1 MEFEIA
7 TFWNVEPLYY
17 VFNAVSATI
26 KNNDYAGLI
35 KFCLYIG
42 AFIGCIWWLQGRP
55 SEFLRW
61 FISALIFA
69 TIVNLPVARVTI
81 VDRTGY
87 EGPRV
92 VDNVPWTL
100 ALGASTFAHIRD
112 WLTDTA
118 ETVLSLPDDLKFQKH
133 DIGFGHRILKAANE
147 VTVTDPELRADI
159 MQFIKECTIY
169 DIRDGVIQPA
179 SLLGSTDAWNTLFSN
194 TNPARFVTTRL
205 LSGGAITD
213 TCTHVANGTGTVG
226 SANGL
231 KQRLQLDQQQ
241 VLNGLGRQFN
251 PQIANAQVA
260 GNLLA
265 QQLGSTQDFLWA
277 AGGTAA
283 QTIRQS
289 MFNNV
294 WREAGGNIPQML
306 QDPGAVSAMNAATMA
321 AAQTNTTLRAQTIM
335 AEETLPRFHNAIE
348 FILIAIFPI
357 ILPLM
362 VTQSVDKARAVLTNY
377 FSTMAWVALWPML
390 FAVLNFLMTIN
401 LARKAKWVS
410 GTDGIPFA
418 KLGPF
423 QSMLV
428 DDQAMIGYLVWLV
441 PVIAGAIVKLG
452 QGPMNNAFDR
462 AFHTTQGAAS
472 AAGGQA
478 ALGNYQTGSQTHD
491 SMSSNITQANKFNTD
506 YASQNGAM
514 SLRMGN
520 GTTVTRYGQAV
531 STIAEAMNSLA
542 VQDSSRMGERIGS
555 SVNANQSTSFD
566 KESFASAGARANASL
581 QSYTGHEAGRS
592 DNQSLSNAFRL
603 SEAGGRDDRTGM
615 GQRDST
621 GAFQQ
626 DSYLQSDGTTLNAGI
641 SGGVSA
647 GGGGGKG
654 GGSGGGGGAGLGASA
669 NLGLEA
675 TYSSNRNRNMGRNRD
690 ATSEESFHQDQF
702 YRQDGSVDTNYNA
715 GTQSHQSNVD
725 GNRASL
731 EQGQF
736 HEKGQ
741 RASVRQGEGIDY
753 RSQRESFKEHGFNFD
768 QYRAADLADKLQQ
781 TFGIS
786 PFRFA
791 AMSADQKRELLQ
803 DYSAMQQTQQQW
815 TPPEYLDGQLPKT
828 SRQEVAQ
835 AGKENVNEVKNPTQ
849 SAYRDYAQRTGEH
862 HTTPVSMPTEL
873 SNKLDNR
880 MEAAKENIHAAQ
892 NRVAETHQKVKG
904 AVDPNLD
911 KDKSRTWDVSK
922 RGARDALDVIGHDSN
937 DRSITQDYERTPITK
952 SPNAETTYKS
962 QPAPVTTPKK
972 GS

>member
-1 MEFEIA
+1 
-7 TFWNVEPLYY
+7 
-17 VFNAVSATI
+17 
-26 KNNDYAGLI
+26 
-35 KFCLYIG
+35 
-42 AFIGCIWWLQGRP
+42 
-55 SEFLRW
+55 
-61 FISALIFA
+61 
-69 TIVNLPVARVTI
+69 
-81 VDRTGY
+81 
-87 EGPRV
+87 
-92 VDNVPWTL
+92 
-100 ALGASTFAHIRD
+100 
-112 WLTDTA
+112 
-118 ETVLSLPDDLKFQKH
+118 
-133 DIGFGHRILKAANE
+133 
-147 VTVTDPELRADI
+147 
-159 MQFIKECTIY
+159 
-169 DIRDGVIQPA
+169 
-179 SLLGSTDAWNTLFSN
+179 
-194 TNPARFVTTRL
+194 
-205 LSGGAITD
+205 
-213 TCTHVANGTGTVG
+213 
-226 SANGL
+226 
-231 KQRLQLDQQQ
+231 
-241 VLNGLGRQFN
+241 
-251 PQIANAQVA
+251 
-260 GNLLA
+260 
-265 QQLGSTQDFLWA
+265 
-277 AGGTAA
+277 
-283 QTIRQS
+283 
-289 MFNNV
+289 
-294 WREAGGNIPQML
+294 
-306 QDPGAVSAMNAATMA
+306 
-321 AAQTNTTLRAQTIM
+321 
-335 AEETLPRFHNAIE
+335 
-348 FILIAIFPI
+348 
-357 ILPLM
+357 
-362 VTQSVDKARAVLTNY
+362 
-377 FSTMAWVALWPML
+377 
-390 FAVLNFLMTIN
+390 
-401 LARKAKWVS
+401 
-410 GTDGIPFA
+410 
-418 KLGPF
+418 
-423 QSMLV
+423 
-428 DDQAMIGYLVWLV
+428 
-441 PVIAGAIVKLG
+441 
-452 QGPMNNAFDR
+452 
-462 AFHTTQGAAS
+462 
-472 AAGGQA
+472 
-478 ALGNYQTGSQTHD
+478 
-491 SMSSNITQANKFNTD
+491 
-506 YASQNGAM
+506 
-514 SLRMGN
+514 
-520 GTTVTRYGQAV
+520 
-531 STIAEAMNSLA
+531 MNSLA

-581 QSYTGHEAGRS
+581 QSYMGHEAGRS

-741 RASVRQGEGIDY
+741 RASVRQGQGIDY

-791 AMSADQKRELLQ
+791 AMPADQKRELLQ

-873 SNKLDNR
+873 SNKLDHR

-911 KDKSRTWDVSK
+911 KDKSRTWDVTK
-922 RGARDALDVIGHDSN
+922 RSANDLGDLVGLNDSN

-962 QPAPVTTPKK
+962 QPAPVTTPNK
-972 GS
+972 GSQ